1 MAQVLCP
8 VVIGRD
14 TELEAVDAA
23 LTAAM
28 TGHGGCVVITGEPGI
43 GKSRLVLETAGRA
56 AARGIRVVAGRA
68 VPQSATAAYRPL
80 TDVLVQ
86 LLRDRAVPGDTT
98 MEPWLP
104 ALGALLPGMAGLAPA
119 SGSASEEVSPGI
131 RAEALIQ
138 LLRRLAP
145 HGLVIVLEDLHWA
158 DPDTVALMEY
168 LGEHLDGES
177 LLCVLTLRVS
187 RPSAALEVAR
197 RQRGRP
203 GVLHLGLDRLSDE
216 DMARMVHACVPGAEA
231 ELLRRVQASAEG
243 VPLLVEDLLTSPGPP
258 ESFTETV
265 RERLAGFSEPQ
276 RSVIEAAAILG
287 RHFDWE
293 LLPAVS
299 GQTAALVAETLGLAV
314 EQLLVSADGT
324 AFRFRHALTR
334 EALLDTMLPPR
345 QRALASAALA
355 VLDAAHPR
363 LEGGLRE
370 LAADL
375 ANRAGD
381 RRRAGTLLSESG
393 GQALAWGALAT
404 AIGALRR
411 AADLLEGTPERER
424 AELLLVES
432 LALAGR
438 VEEAAAAGG
447 QLITRLGTEAAE
459 LRTEVHLRLG
469 QAAVAASRWQMARH
483 HLGAARDLAGTSPP
497 AGVRARM
504 GVLDAEV
511 AFAADDLDEARLL
524 AGKVLATDDGAPDV
538 RCHALE
544 LIGRSH
550 RLHDLSAARSAF
562 ERALVTAETADLPLW
577 RLRALHE
584 LGTIDLFDHAGVQR
598 LSEARR
604 AAEQM
609 GALSTVAILDLQLA
623 AGHTCR
629 WELDTCD
636 AHARAAVDAAE
647 RLGLNQVRAK
657 ALAVLAGSASMRA
670 DAEQAEGYA
679 AQAIAADPDDRMLD
693 GFCWASRGA
702 VALLGGDAAAAVEPY
717 ARGMAIL
724 AQLPHAEPAGL
735 RALWPLLLA
744 SRGDRRAARAIEEA
758 RRLGVGAFRM
768 NRSLIGY
775 AEAVL
780 AGRAGQRQRANE
792 LTAACDVGFT
802 NCEGW
807 GDLARFCAAPAALAD
822 GWGDPLRW
830 LTEAEAGFDRRD
842 LPRLAEQCR
851 ELLKESQPNPWV
863 AAGITAREADV
874 LRLVAGGLANKQI
887 AARLELSPR
896 TVEKHV
902 ESLLRKT
909 GARSRTGLVAAA
921 SPAATRGS
929 QRPPP
934 PPAAT

>member
-14 TELEAVDAA
+14 AEFRAVDTA

-28 TGHGGCVVITGEPGI
+28 AGHGGCVVITGEPGI
-43 GKSRLVLETAGRA
+43 GKSRLALETASRA
-56 AARGIRVVAGRA
+56 ASRGIRVVTGRA
-68 VPQSATAAYRPL
+68 VPQAATAAYRPL
-80 TDVLVQ
+80 TDALVQ
-86 LLRDRAVPGDTT
+86 LLRDRAVPDDAT

-104 ALGALLPGMAGLAPA
+104 ALSALLPGMAGRAPA
-119 SGSASEEVSPGI
+119 SGEVSPGI
-131 RAEALIQ
+131 RGEALIQ

-145 HGLVIVLEDLHWA
+145 QGLVIVLEDLHWA

-168 LGEHLDGES
+168 LGEHLDGEY
-177 LLCVLTLRVS
+177 LLCVLTLRAN

-216 DMARMVHACVPGAEA
+216 DTARMVHACIPGAEA

-243 VPLLVEDLLTSPGPP
+243 VPLLVEDLLASPGLP

-276 RSVIEAAAILG
+276 RSVIEAAAIL

-299 GQTAALVAETLGLAV
+299 GQTAALVAETLELAV

-334 EALLDTMLPPR
+334 EAVLDTMLPPR

-370 LAADL
+370 LAVEL
-375 ANRAGD
+375 ATRAGD

-404 AIGALRR
+404 AIGTLRR
-411 AADLLEGTPERER
+411 AADLLEGTPEREQ
-424 AELLLVES
+424 AELLLVEA

-447 QLITRLGTEAAE
+447 QLITRLGTGAAE
-459 LRTEVHLRLG
+459 LRTEVHFRLS
-469 QAAVAASRWQMARH
+469 QAAVGASRWEMARH
-483 HLGAARDLAGTSPP
+483 HLGAARRLAGTGPP
-497 AGVRARM
+497 AGARARM
-504 GVLDAEV
+504 GVIDAEV

-524 AGKVLATDDGAPDV
+524 AEDVLAAEGSAPDV

-550 RLHDLSAARSAF
+550 RLRDLSAARRAF
-562 ERALVTAETADLPLW
+562 ESALVTAETAGLPLW

-584 LGTIDLFDHAGVQR
+584 LGTIDLLDHAGVER

-623 AGHTCR
+623 AGFTCR

-636 AHARAAVDAAE
+636 AHAQAAVALAE
-647 RLGLNQVRAK
+647 RLGLDQVRAK
-657 ALAVLAGSASMRA
+657 ALAVLTGSASMRA
-670 DAEQAEGYA
+670 DAGQTERYA
-679 AQAIAADPDDRMLD
+679 ARAIAAAPDDQMVE
-693 GFCWASRGA
+693 GICWASRGA
-702 VALLGGDAAAAVEPY
+702 VVLLGGDAAAAVEPY

-724 AQLPHAEPAGL
+724 ARLPHAEPAGL

-744 SRGDRRAARAIEEA
+744 SLGDHRAARAIEEA
-758 RRLGVGAFRM
+758 RRLGVAAIRH

-780 AGRAGQRQRANE
+780 AGRAGQRQRANK
-792 LTAACDVGFT
+792 LAAGCDVGFM
-802 NCEGW
+802 NCEAW
-807 GDLARFCAAPAALAD
+807 GELARFCAAPAALAD

-830 LTEAEAGFDRRD
+830 LAEAEAGFDRRD
-842 LPRLAEQCR
+842 LPRLAERCR

-887 AARLELSPR
+887 AARLHLSPR

-921 SPAATRGS
+921 SQAAARDS
-929 QRPPP
+929 QRAFPPS
-934 PPAAT
+934 ATT